1 MKDEQVN
8 EKELLDLTRQGG
20 EPAKEAMAK
29 LYELY
34 HGYVEKEARRCLYS
48 TEDLDEFTQEVWK
61 RVVDRIQF
69 YKGDSLKGLLG
80 KAYFGGGKP
89 QGIIGNYYLEFIR
102 AKSPGYYDPDKDEDD
117 KDDKPWKRIKI
128 HSLYTPI
135 GQAKDDFGGEKTLY
149 LIDIIPA
156 GTGMPMDFPFSDEAK
171 QVVREEVQ
179 KLPKM
184 YRYVVLMKYFDG
196 RSCQEIAELL
206 NISCDDV
213 RQRLSRSY
221 DKLKEQLIERMI
233 ENPVADISRY
243 MRRKHNKNR

>member
-1 MKDEQVN
+1 MKDEQTN
-8 EKELLDLTRQGG
+8 EKELLNTARQGG
-20 EPAKEAMAK
+20 DGAKDAIGK

-34 HGYVEKEARRCLYS
+34 HGYVEKEARRCLYF
-48 TEDLDEFTQEVWK
+48 TEDLDEFAQEVWK

-102 AKSPGYYDPDKDEDD
+102 AKSGGYYDPDEENV
-117 KDDKPWKRIKI
+117 KPWKRVKI

-135 GQAKDDFGGEKTLY
+135 GKAKDDFGGEKTVH

-156 GTGMPMDFPFSDEAK
+156 GTGMPMDFPFSEQAK

-179 KLPKM
+179 KLPKI

-221 DKLKEQLIERMI
+221 DKLKEQLIKRMI

>member
-1 MKDEQVN
+1 MKDDIN
-8 EKELLDLTRQGG
+8 EKELLNAARQGG
-20 EPAKEAMAK
+20 DGAKDAIGK

-34 HGYVEKEARRCLYS
+34 HRYVETEARRCLYS
-48 TEDLDEFTQEVWK
+48 TEDLNEFTQEVWK

-102 AKSPGYYDPDKDEDD
+102 AKSPGYSDPDEESS
-117 KDDKPWKRIKI
+117 KPWKRINI

-135 GQAKDDFGGEKTLY
+135 GKGKDDFGGDKVIY

-156 GTGMPMDFPFSDEAK
+156 GTGQTMDFPFSDEAK

-179 KLPKM
+179 NLPKI

-221 DKLKEQLIERMI
+221 EKLKEQLIKRMI
-233 ENPVADISRY
+233 DNPVAEISRY
-243 MRRKHNKNR
+243 MRRKNNRRK